1 MKEVKSFISNPCAS
15 QNPSSVALTIK
26 CNGGIANASEDEDED
41 EDDDDDDD
49 EASAAEGDVVHD
61 DSDSSTFFVFSLI
74 GVLLLGPPEMFDI
87 ELDDVVS
94 IEDVV
99 VVVPVVVVDVG

>member
-41 EDDDDDDD
+41 EDDDD

-74 GVLLLGPPEMFDI
+74 GVLLLGPPEMFNV

>member
-26 CNGGIANASEDEDED
+26 CNGGIANASEDEDE
-41 EDDDDDDD
+41 DDDDD

-74 GVLLLGPPEMFDI
+74 GVLLLGPPEMFNV

-99 VVVPVVVVDVG
+99 VVVPVVVDVG